1 LILFDNLISK
11 CSKLLFFIL
20 CFLDEPSATTA
31 PKIVDWDKDFV
42 DLEWEPPINDGGSP
56 ITGYVI
62 EKREKG
68 TSRWIKAGEMKEPV
82 TKGRA
87 EDLEEGVEYEFRIR
101 AVNKAG
107 QGDPSPPSQSII
119 TKPRKRMYYLFFI
132 IQYLRLIIPFIFSYS
147 GAKDRSSKPQIYN
160 NPRR

>member
-1 LILFDNLISK
+1 MDTYRLVYI
-11 CSKLLFFIL
+11 
-20 CFLDEPSATTA
+20 LDEPNAPTA

-42 DLEWEPPINDGGSP
+42 DLEWEPPIHDGGSP

-68 TSRWIKAGEMKEPV
+68 TSRWIKAGEIKEPV

-87 EDLEEGVEYEFRIR
+87 EDLEEGVEYEFRVR

-107 QGDPSPPSQSII
+107 QSEPSLPSQSII
-119 TKPRKRMYYLFFI
+119 PKSRKRMRFNYI
-132 IQYLRLIIPFIFSYS
+132 
-147 GAKDRSSKPQIYN
+147 
-160 NPRR
+160 

>member
-1 LILFDNLISK
+1 MKNINYFS
-11 CSKLLFFIL
+11 SY
-20 CFLDEPSATTA
+20 LDEPNAPSK
-31 PKIVDWDKDFV
+31 PKIIDWDKDFV

-68 TSRWIKAGEMKEPV
+68 TSRWMKAGEMKEPV

-87 EDLEEGVEYEFRIR
+87 EDLEEGLEYEFRVR

-107 QGDPSPPSQSII
+107 QGEPSPPSDSII
-119 TKPRKRMYYLFFI
+119 PKPRKCMYL
-132 IQYLRLIIPFIFSYS
+132 
-147 GAKDRSSKPQIYN
+147 KNCSKVQC
-160 NPRR
+160 